1 MSNMVGRL
9 QFRHD
14 PTVYDDFSFIK
25 ERLDFLARNEELTE
39 NKVLAGEPY
48 IFHYLDE
55 NGDGVKT
62 VLAIADVWGIESNRH
77 TKYAVIDMD
86 ELTNFLLKERGEIHS
101 AITKNA
107 ENITALGIE
116 TATTAETD
124 GRTIIYLERPS
135 DPEIYPFPPDP
146 IEIDITDFLQNT
158 LNEAN
163 AYTDSEIS
171 ALTVSV
177 DEKLAALESADD
189 ALTDIIEAEAS
200 ARTAADSALTEALSA
215 ETAARE
221 AAESEIYDAIS
232 AETAARESAIADEES
247 ARKEADN
254 ALLEAISALTAEMG
268 ASDADQAEKIENLE
282 TRMSVA
288 ESGITVLGDTKV
300 DKEAG
305 KGLST
310 NDYTN
315 EEKAKLAEIEEGA
328 QANIIETVK
337 VNGVELEPDVRKAVN
352 VSVPFQRI
360 SDEERMLTLTSAG
373 TLYSDFNVEYDSD
386 AKKIYFYGKN
396 ESKLGEIN
404 AADFLVDGMLN
415 EVEVITSA
423 GTQYLKFTFN
433 TAAGE
438 KILSVPLTDLVTIY
452 SVSGGSENY
461 LLIDEFKIGIKTGEN
476 GLATE
481 RSVSEAASALT
492 YQIHELDDKYSA
504 VTHNIEDIVGD
515 GFTGTTL
522 TYKIVELREYVEQ
535 AIEAMD
541 ENSGKINVPVGGFPV
556 GTPVTT
562 VLLDIYSKLNS
573 ATIDSDIYSGSTVFI
588 PNGTSVTEAVRRIVN
603 AMAAGGSGYI
613 SNDIRDKD
621 GNVIVRSGATT
632 TDAVEALLDYVE
644 EANSALTETINDL
657 DERLREIEEEGS
669 LVRNLVGDEDIEV
682 TGPDE
687 SGITH
692 VSLLGISN
700 PEVTEL
706 DMERTV
712 IIRFQG
718 VSRPDITESSYW
730 GTGYT
735 FTTPETEN
743 PTDRWKI
750 DMNLDGDTEDPVD
763 IIVNGGEKV
772 TVDLT
777 NQGENAI
784 ITAKLYQQA

>member
-77 TKYAVIDMD
+77 TKYALIDMD

-107 ENITALGIE
+107 ENITTLGIE
-116 TATTAETD
+116 TATAETIS

-146 IEIDITDFLQNT
+146 IEIDITEFLQNT
-158 LNEAN
+158 LNEAT

-189 ALTDIIEAEAS
+189 ALTDIIESEAS
-200 ARTAADSALTEALSA
+200 ARTAADIALTEALSA

-232 AETAARESAIADEES
+232 AETAAREAAESEIYDAISAETVARESAIADEES

-315 EEKAKLAEIEEGA
+315 EEKAKLAGIEDGA

-423 GTQYLKFTFN
+423 GTKYLKFTFN
-433 TAAGE
+433 
-438 KILSVPLTDLVTIY
+438 
-452 SVSGGSENY
+452 
-461 LLIDEFKIGIKTGEN
+461 ID
-476 GLATE
+476 A
-481 RSVSEAASALT
+481 
-492 YQIHELDDKYSA
+492 
-504 VTHNIEDIVGD
+504 
-515 GFTGTTL
+515 
-522 TYKIVELREYVEQ
+522 
-535 AIEAMD
+535 
-541 ENSGKINVPVGGFPV
+541 
-556 GTPVTT
+556 
-562 VLLDIYSKLNS
+562 
-573 ATIDSDIYSGSTVFI
+573 
-588 PNGTSVTEAVRRIVN
+588 
-603 AMAAGGSGYI
+603 
-613 SNDIRDKD
+613 
-621 GNVIVRSGATT
+621 
-632 TDAVEALLDYVE
+632 
-644 EANSALTETINDL
+644 
-657 DERLREIEEEGS
+657 
-669 LVRNLVGDEDIEV
+669 
-682 TGPDE
+682 
-687 SGITH
+687 
-692 VSLLGISN
+692 
-700 PEVTEL
+700 
-706 DMERTV
+706 
-712 IIRFQG
+712 
-718 VSRPDITESSYW
+718 
-730 GTGYT
+730 
-735 FTTPETEN
+735 
-743 PTDRWKI
+743 
-750 DMNLDGDTEDPVD
+750 
-763 IIVNGGEKV
+763 
-772 TVDLT
+772 
-777 NQGENAI
+777 
-784 ITAKLYQQA
+784 

>member
-1 MSNMVGRL
+1 M
-9 QFRHD
+9 QD
-14 PTVYDDFSFIK
+14 
-25 ERLDFLARNEELTE
+25 
-39 NKVLAGEPY
+39 
-48 IFHYLDE
+48 
-55 NGDGVKT
+55 
-62 VLAIADVWGIESNRH
+62 
-77 TKYAVIDMD
+77 
-86 ELTNFLLKERGEIHS
+86 
-101 AITKNA
+101 
-107 ENITALGIE
+107 
-116 TATTAETD
+116 
-124 GRTIIYLERPS
+124 
-135 DPEIYPFPPDP
+135 
-146 IEIDITDFLQNT
+146 T
-158 LNEAN
+158 LNGAK

-171 ALTVSV
+171 ALTESV

-200 ARTAADSALTEALSA
+200 AREAADTTLTEALSA

-221 AAESEIYDAIS
+221 AADTTLTEALSAETVARKAAESEIYDAIS
-232 AETAARESAIADEES
+232 AETVARESAIADEES
-247 ARKEADN
+247 ARKESDN

-268 ASDADQAEKIENLE
+268 ASDAEQAEKIGNLE
-282 TRMSVA
+282 ARMGAA
-288 ESGITVLGDTKV
+288 ESGITTLGDTKV

-315 EEKAKLAEIEEGA
+315 EEKAKLAGIEDGA
-328 QANIIETVK
+328 HVNIIETVK

-360 SDEERMLTLTSAG
+360 SDEEKILTLTSAG

-386 AKKIYFYGKN
+386 AKKIFFYGKN

-423 GTQYLKFTFN
+423 GTKYLKFTFN
-433 TAAGE
+433 TDAGE
-438 KILSVPLTDLVTIY
+438 KVLSVPLTDLVTIY

-492 YQIHELDDKYSA
+492 HQIHELDDKYSA

-541 ENSGKINVPVGGFPV
+541 ENSGKINVPVGPFPA
-556 GTPVTT
+556 GTPVTS
-562 VLLDIYSKLNS
+562 VLLDIYSKLNG

-588 PNGTSVTEAVRRIVN
+588 QSGTSVTDAVRKIVN

-692 VSLLGISN
+692 VSLLGVSN
-700 PEVTEL
+700 PDPIVLE
-706 DMERTV
+706 MERTV
-712 IIRFQG
+712 HVVFNG
-718 VSRPDITESSYW
+718 VAGINPITAKTWDNEF
-730 GTGYT
+730 T
-735 FTTPETEN
+735 FTTPATPNEG
-743 PTDRWKI
+743 DKWFI
-750 DMNLDGDTEDPVD
+750 DKNRDGQQSEGELAV
-763 IIVNGGEKV
+763 GGIEV

-777 NQGENAI
+777 GLDAEPYI
-784 ITAKLYQQA
+784 LVTLMQQ